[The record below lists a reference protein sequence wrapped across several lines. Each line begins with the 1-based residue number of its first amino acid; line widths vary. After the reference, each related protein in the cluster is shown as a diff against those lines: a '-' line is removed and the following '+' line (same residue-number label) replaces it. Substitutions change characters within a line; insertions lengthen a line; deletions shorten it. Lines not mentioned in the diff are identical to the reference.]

1 MYTSNLQDLFR
12 YRKVSLEFAG
22 WSKIWQSLE
31 PLELLKAKLP
41 NPDFDWNGDYN
52 LGHECLKFKY
62 FEKGTKK
69 LKISWA

>member
-12 YRKVSLEFAG
+12 YHKESLEFVG

-31 PLELLKAKLP
+31 PLEPLKAKLP

-52 LGHECLKFKY
+52 LGHECLKFKK
-62 FEKGTKK
+62 FEKATK
-69 LKISWA
+69 I